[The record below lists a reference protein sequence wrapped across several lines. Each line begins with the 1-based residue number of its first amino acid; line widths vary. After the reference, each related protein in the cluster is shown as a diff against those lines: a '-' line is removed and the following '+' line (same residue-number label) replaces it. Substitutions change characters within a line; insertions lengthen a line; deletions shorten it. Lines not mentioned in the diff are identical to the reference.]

1 MLLPERVQRVQ
12 VTKRPARTARRWA
25 RCLRLLLCA
34 LPFAGFVALQL
45 IFAAFIVEEVRTPRP
60 AEAAL
65 HAQPTL
71 QPEAAAEPHDLMP
84 ATEPSSPGQ
93 SAAAEPLQ
101 EEDRAAGAA
110 DAAAD
115 ATADAADSASEG
127 ASSAQS
133 QHHSTKRRKK
143 RMVVVKRRVNTTR
156 ELQWDFAPPT
166 VDGEQT
172 ELLGCIG
179 RGTYGTVLNASYP
192 GGAAVLKL
200 PLMRSWGFKF
210 YRIELSVLL
219 ALQGG
224 DSHGGGAMAAEPPR
238 DGERNIVRLLGNV
251 SVSVERLLLLN
262 ASAPQ
267 WSCLNTTD
275 LLVRPNDQV
284 SALPA
289 LLLEPLP
296 RGSLFHWLAALA
308 APDADSPLPP
318 TLSKDVQRRL
328 FKERLALARQP
339 GAPFR
344 DAMAPHSAWELLLG
358 LAHGMRAMH
367 ARRVVHRDLTEPG
380 KNVQLKRDSRG
391 LTTALV
397 DFSQSEQCAP
407 ATRGEGGGGGGGS
420 GGGGGGAGA
429 RAIDTYAFGNVLYFA
444 CYGRVRRTVP
454 WTKHSCDLPRQG
466 LLELRARHA
475 ADRPAG
481 PADAAATFNRCAT
494 ALQPQLD
501 ELMRY
506 CWQPALDAADALLA
520 KPDASRDGGGRA
532 SAAAERLPAGAGCNH
547 SWTIVVEQ
555 LQAMRATKKPMLRFM

>member
-1 MLLPERVQRVQ
+1 MATSRAMLLPDRVQRVQ
-12 VTKRPARTARRWA
+12 TIKRPARTTRRWT
-25 RCLRLLLCA
+25 RCLLCA
-34 LPFAGFVALQL
+34 LPLAGFVALQL
-45 IFAAFIVEEVRTPRP
+45 VFAAFIVEEVQTPRP
-60 AEAAL
+60 AAAAL
-65 HAQPTL
+65 PAQPTL
-71 QPEAAAEPHDLMP
+71 QPEAAAEPHELTP
-84 ATEPSSPGQ
+84 ATEPSLPGQ
-93 SAAAEPLQ
+93 FAAVGSLQ
-101 EEDRAAGAA
+101 AEEDGVAA
-110 DAAAD
+110 DAE
-115 ATADAADSASEG
+115 ATADGARSAP
-127 ASSAQS
+127 S
-133 QHHSTKRRKK
+133 QHHSTKRKKK
-143 RMVVVKRRVNTTR
+143 RMVVVKRRVNATR

-172 ELLGCIG
+172 ELRSCVG

-192 GGAAVLKL
+192 GGTAVLKM

-224 DSHGGGAMAAEPPR
+224 GSRGGGAMAAEPPQ

-251 SVSVERLLLLN
+251 SVSVERLLRLN

-275 LLVRPNDQV
+275 LLVSPNDQV
-284 SALPA
+284 RALPA

-318 TLSKDVQRRL
+318 TLPKDVQRRL
-328 FKERLALARQP
+328 FKERLALARLP

-380 KNVQLKRDSRG
+380 KNVQLKRDGRG

-407 ATRGEGGGGGGGS
+407 PTRGEGGGGGGG
-420 GGGGGGAGA
+420 GGGA

-475 ADRPAG
+475 ADQPAG

-501 ELMRY
+501 ALMRY

-520 KPDASRDGGGRA
+520 KPDAGRDGGGRA
-532 SAAAERLPAGAGCNH
+532 SAAERLPASAGGNH
-547 SWTIVVEQ
+547 SWGVVVEQ
-555 LQAMRATKKPMLRFM
+555 LLAMRAMRKPLLRFM